1 MKHAI
6 SEIAF
11 TATVK
16 AAQEKRGSRTSYAKM
31 EQHGNQGPWNDV
43 VTPELAAFINER
55 DSLYLGTASSDGQ
68 PYIQYRGGSK
78 GFLKVLDEHTLAFAD
93 FAGNAQYIS
102 LGNLSENNKAFIFLM
117 DYPNRH
123 RIKIWG
129 TGEFIEDDP
138 ELFRRVVVADYKAR
152 PERVLRFHVKA
163 WSPNCPQHIKQRFT
177 VDEMA
182 PKIKKLQQCIADLE
196 KTNAFLSGQL
206 GKTAREQAVREPSA
220 QLIASL
226 LTETST
232 EEKGCGVGRSL
243 TNGT

>member
-1 MKHAI
+1 MERPI

-16 AAQEKRGSRTSYAKM
+16 TAQQKRGSRAPYARM
-31 EQHGNQGPWNDV
+31 EQRGDQGPWGEV
-43 VTPELAAFINER
+43 VTPELAEFIDER
-55 DSLYLGTASSDGQ
+55 DSLYLGTASADGQ
-68 PYIQYRGGSK
+68 PYIQYRGGPK
-78 GFLKVLDEHTLAFAD
+78 GFLKVLDEHTLGLAD

-117 DYPNRH
+117 DYANRR

-129 TGEFIEDDP
+129 TAEFVEDDP
-138 ELFRRVVVADYKAR
+138 ELLQKIVDANYKAR

-182 PKIKKLQQCIADLE
+182 PKINKLQQCIAELQ
-196 KTNAFLSGQL
+196 KTNTSLRKQL
-206 GKTAREQAVREPSA
+206 GEAARELAVREPSA

-226 LTETST
+226 LTETPT
-232 EEKGCGVGRSL
+232 GEKGCGIG
-243 TNGT
+243 